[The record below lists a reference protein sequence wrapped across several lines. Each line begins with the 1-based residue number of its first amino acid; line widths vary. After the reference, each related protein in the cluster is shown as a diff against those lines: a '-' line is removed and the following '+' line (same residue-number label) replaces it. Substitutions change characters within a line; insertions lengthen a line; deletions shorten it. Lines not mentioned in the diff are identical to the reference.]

1 MRILMTNYEF
11 PPFGGGA
18 GQMAHE
24 LARRLVE
31 SGDEIDFLTMGSR
44 DLPVHEQIDGISVTR
59 VPVDRRQRSV
69 CTLTEAARYMVR
81 GMPEIKALARK
92 RRYDLIHSHFVFPD
106 GLLALSVAGALDLP
120 YIVTAHG
127 TDVPGHNPHR
137 MRTLHAL
144 LAPLWRRV
152 TTRAAAIVCPSTAL
166 AEKVARANPLANVV
180 VIPNA
185 FDAERFLPGQPR
197 LSRLLT
203 VTRMIKLKGLQ
214 YFLQALHALGDTREV
229 IMVGDGPY
237 APELRKLARDSGL
250 RIQFTGWLENGSSRL
265 KQLYETCEI
274 FVFPSEAENCP
285 IVLLEAMAAGL
296 PIITTND
303 RGCQGVVGDAAI
315 LVPPRDASAIADAIT
330 LLSGNEEL
338 RRQLSDAG
346 RRRVVEHFGWDA
358 LVRRYRAVYKEHA
371 C

>member
-1 MRILMTNYEF
+1 
-11 PPFGGGA
+11 
-18 GQMAHE
+18 MAHG

-31 SGDEIDFLTMGSR
+31 SGDEIDVLTMGSR
-44 DLPVHEQIDGISVTR
+44 DLPVHEHIDGISVTR
-59 VPVDRRQRSV
+59 VPVDRRHPAV
-69 CTLTEAARYMVR
+69 CTLTEAARYLVR
-81 GMPEIKALARK
+81 GMPEIKALARE

-106 GLLALSVAGALDLP
+106 GLLAMSVAGALDLP
-120 YIVTAHG
+120 YVITAHG

-137 MRTLHAL
+137 LRALHAV

-152 TTRAAAIVCPSTAL
+152 TTRAAAIVCPSGVL
-166 AEKVARANPLANVV
+166 AEKVTRANSLANVI

-185 FDAERFLPGQPR
+185 FDAQRFHPDLPRRP
-197 LSRLLT
+197 RLLT

-214 YFLQALHALGDTREV
+214 YFLQALHALGDTRDV
-229 IMVGDGPY
+229 VLVGDGPY
-237 APELRKLARDSGL
+237 APELKRLAKDLGL
-250 RIQFTGWLENGSSRL
+250 RIQFTGWLKNGSSQL
-265 KQLYETCEI
+265 KELYETSEI

-285 IVLLEAMAAGL
+285 TVLLEAMAAGL

-303 RGCQGVVGDAAI
+303 RGCQGVVGDAAV
-315 LVPPRDASAIADAIT
+315 LVPTRDSSAMADAIT
-330 LLSGNEEL
+330 LLSGNEDL

-358 LVRRYRAVYKEHA
+358 LVRRYKAVYTEHA